1 MPRYEGRL
9 PTKVEYIGLKD
20 RQYDIRDTDRTS
32 RDFFGIVEMPTV
44 FTAGK
49 NLFKI
54 KAHPSNLVSKSPI
67 YVEILDSTGNPIF
80 YKPLRYI
87 EKDGTRV
94 TAVYINPDTAPG
106 PCTIYLA
113 SRASFNPATG
123 QPIPFSRDFQD
134 NDYFEYP
141 NVLWSTSVGVA
152 PSARN
157 DTEIIITKTPKITLS
172 EVVQPYFQPVTID
185 GVLTR
190 VSSSFTGGSV
200 DSFGAQILEN
210 PITFP
215 AAPTFDPVSLAGGN
229 SARSP
234 APIAGD
240 QFYDITETDDS
251 LTATGNETTDAPPLY
266 TLSGNNIIEVNSAND
281 FRFTAGMIGGVVTIV
296 NPRVNIEGAFNVKG
310 ITVDGIEYYLPQG
323 KNKPTAFYPEDQFN
337 ASGTRPIFGTYKFAI
352 VDVISGTKARI
363 AQYAGFDNDSY
374 NTFGA
379 IAFSFDVFSGTAGE
393 ATITKKKVELTY
405 NFTSSFV
412 APDEVVQ
419 TENFQSFADIILS
432 DIEPETGDVFKVK
445 TLYKPSGM
453 FGDFVDMGDTILEE
467 QQVLIDTGSFE
478 TNILVGTQYENYGQ
492 FEDLEE
498 IYKYWRFEYIGKDND
513 ASATNRQ
520 RVTAS
525 YDDTVIIGGAR
536 IQRQIDADDNDSY
549 EGQFSYEQGHSS
561 VFSIAKTYR
570 PKLFKDTE
578 YKIRGRVGI
587 HSGSVTGVDA
597 SEDIRIQHPRLDIYV
612 SGSNIT
618 STGVT
623 DIITLGS
630 ATLHP
635 EFTNTLTEPVSG
647 VRRTMPSNDGPPI
660 DTNFDTNIYADNNY
674 LGTRIGTVLMPA
686 VVDNNTIFEFRF
698 RPDAT
703 IEKANINF
711 VIRSGEWTIGQLE
724 LVSHVETG
732 FSPNFVRV
740 GKRIPSTHLNTPL
753 TFKFQLFDYRG
764 NLADLSPVAYGAI
777 FTGENQYINGT
788 NNLITGS
795 VTIGNAVGAGIE
807 LAGEN
812 SAYMRA
818 ISFRGYSASKVPER
832 EDAAGGFM
840 IYSGS
845 VLPGENN
852 YFTGQPYDGVG
863 LELVDDTDDAHLIFQ
878 TAQAGRDSILDI
890 KAKQFF
896 IGNTDSQFISG
907 ANQNIEISS
916 SIFHLDPDANDGAG
930 GLIIGANAIINATLE
945 ANDIFV
951 PAGSSDGGT
960 NPKPTNAN
968 LAFISSSG
976 LAKFAGNSSD
986 QNYKVTFDPFG
997 VSSIAGWTI
1006 GEEALANTNVHLSS
1020 SAGLKVF
1027 DNVDTDFVE
1036 MKYRASDNFGIVSKQ
1051 AGATIFELGSSNR
1064 IAGWKFDTNKII
1076 SNNGV
1081 NSQANPGIVINSNG
1095 TIETDPFISG
1105 LTANATGWQIR
1116 SDGRAEF
1123 ENAVIR
1129 GTLSTAVFEKDTV
1142 SVVGGQVMVAN
1153 AAKLDKPEERFKD
1166 YPIVKSVYEEDVNYS
1181 GETLPATRSI
1191 QFVNLP
1197 PVSSLIDDKA
1207 SIVLSTDTTISADN
1221 VLDSD
1226 IFFKIEDP
1234 SQIDMAFDFNSGSLK
1249 GETLRL
1255 TWYSSGSAT
1264 TTQTYRL
1271 ALATDASINRV
1282 LPIYTGPG
1290 TVNASQRTI
1299 SYTSAGTQFHTAIFD
1314 IPSSP
1319 STYNQVR
1326 FRLTTNTSDPVYIR
1340 DVHCMIASQS
1350 LTVDNAGGFVN
1361 GEILV
1366 AKSTDQ
1372 GPDGREGFVRE
1383 YMRVID
1389 TDLGSSETPASG
1401 TFDFSSHTIDANTNL
1416 IVTASKFYTFTGTTT
1431 NQADVI
1437 ANNQYY
1443 FTVGGSKAESI
1454 SNIKSKINA
1463 EVQDMFVNTTGSA
1476 PGIVNQLYMQAVGQ
1490 GTDGNSYGM
1499 QTGSTLLT
1507 LGGAID
1513 RVKPTLTVERNLDAR
1528 VEGNERGFFIA
1539 KMKDGQSMASQGSD
1553 GTGYILLNA
1562 QPTDTNTP
1570 YIDIVERSG
1579 TGLGSQQHTGD
1590 DADSVFG
1597 TVNTIVRV
1605 GDLSGITDNNFSDGV
1620 TGYGIYTTNGYFKGK
1635 IEVSSFPE
1643 QPNSANLK
1651 AHYPL
1656 DGFQKIDNGGYVAPD
1671 LINGAHASGSATEP
1685 TTIVSGSDAGPRGKA
1700 LYVNNS
1706 SLNALKARSI
1716 SGSLTSGAD
1725 LAATFWAKLDNSTNA
1740 GGSIVTIGS
1749 DASNS
1754 TFLSVNFF
1762 AESGGNDLRITHQRS
1777 GGTGQ
1782 SVTDYEIAGFNR
1794 YEWNFY
1800 TLILEHGSTPKLYVN
1815 AKQLSS
1821 NGEQSIETIDNTD
1834 LDTVEFLT
1842 IGGNPDGGSVFFD
1855 GQISDIKIWDVA
1867 LTPDNIEAV
1876 YVGPDAQL
1884 RSTTI
1889 EGDRITTGKIRSNN
1903 WGASQGSKF
1912 DLDNGTLIIGGSD
1925 SPKLQFDEAGNL
1937 SITGVITATAGGSIG
1952 GWSIANT
1959 YLQGG
1964 SGTDT
1969 IRLQPSVGIS
1979 MGASAFAD
1987 APFSVT
1993 KAGVLKA
2000 ESGTI
2005 GGWNIETTD
2014 LRSTTTL
2021 PGSSNPTM
2029 FLRPTKL
2036 SNANRMLIGAG
2047 PRNDSFGEDDEGR
2060 VFNVTDTGAVT
2071 SSALLV
2077 QDLEGNKIVDTTNLR
2092 LDSGNSFRGQTIYGS
2107 VWNGVF
2113 PNSSDSGQSGVGD
2126 IPVPSITNDN
2136 YRDDTTYTSC
2146 FQKMATMPLGS
2157 SIVHPENSTTLFNA
2171 FIPGSDEYIVLIY
2184 YAALKDSTT
2193 AITLK
2198 WEFQSVAN
2206 NELEHFDAE
2215 DIARFY
2221 DNGDFDA
2228 GLAQTGI
2235 FMPRLSVGQFAQDSL
2250 DVAGASFDA
2259 NLGANPP
2266 RYPVHAPGIMV
2277 LDIDG
2282 ARSIFEGDEM
2292 DFSDNFVNISCK
2304 ARRDDIGDSLG
2315 TTGNPSSTPKPII
2328 LANMSLLT
2336 CGETQLQKIINTFD
2350 SSAIV
2355 TYYTG
2360 STIPNIR
2367 NEFGIMSNGSGE
2379 SGLP

>member
-1 MPRYEGRL
+1 MPVNEGRL

-32 RDFFGIVEMPTV
+32 RDFFGIVEMPNV

-54 KAHPSNLVSKSPI
+54 KAHPTNLVSKSTI
-67 YVEILDSTGNPIF
+67 YVEILDSSGDTIY
-80 YKPLRYI
+80 YKPIRYL

-94 TAVYINPDTAPG
+94 VAVYIYPETAPG
-106 PCTIYLA
+106 PCTVYLA
-113 SRASFNPATG
+113 SRAAFNPETG
-123 QPIPFSRDFQD
+123 QPIPFSRDLQD
-134 NDYFEYP
+134 EDYYEYP
-141 NVLWSTSVGVA
+141 NVLWTTSVGVA
-152 PSARN
+152 PSGRN

-172 EVVQPYFQPVTID
+172 EVVQPYFQPVTIE
-185 GVLTR
+185 GVLTN

-200 DSFGAQILEN
+200 DIFGAQILEN
-210 PITFP
+210 PIVFP

-229 SARSP
+229 SSRSP

-240 QFYDITETDDS
+240 QFYDITETNDS
-251 LTATGNETTDAPPLY
+251 LAGSGNATTDAPPLY
-266 TLSGNNIIEVNSAND
+266 TLSGNNIIEINSANT
-281 FRFTAGMIGGVVTIV
+281 FRFTAGMIGGVLTMV
-296 NPRVNIEGAFNVKG
+296 NPRVNIEGAFNV
-310 ITVDGIEYYLPQG
+310 DGVTINGTEFYLPKG
-323 KNKPTAFYPEDQFN
+323 KNVPAGTSLEQFN
-337 ASGTRPIFGTYKFAI
+337 ASGTRPIVGTYKFAI
-352 VDVISGTKARI
+352 VDVINGTKARI
-363 AQYAGFDNDSY
+363 AQYAGFDDDSY
-374 NTFGA
+374 NTFGP

-393 ATITKKKVELTY
+393 ASITKKKVELTY

-453 FGDFVDMGDTILEE
+453 FGDFIDMGDSILEE
-467 QQVLIDTGSFE
+467 QQILIDTGSFE

-549 EGQFSYEQGHSS
+549 ESQFSYEKGHSS
-561 VFSIAKTYR
+561 IFSIAKTYR
-570 PKLFKDTE
+570 PKLYKDTE

-587 HSGSVTGVDA
+587 HSGSVTGVDT
-597 SEDIRIQHPRLDIYV
+597 SEDIRINHPRLDVYV
-612 SGSNIT
+612 SGSSIT
-618 STGVT
+618 KTGVT

-635 EFTNTLTEPVSG
+635 QFNATLSEPVDG
-647 VRRTMPSNDGPPI
+647 VRRRMPSDDGPAE
-660 DTNFDTNIYADNNY
+660 DTNFDTTIYADNNY

-698 RPDAT
+698 KPNSTIDA
-703 IEKANINF
+703 ANINF
-711 VIRSGEWTIGQLE
+711 VIRAGEWTIGSLE

-732 FSPNFVRV
+732 FSPNFVRI
-740 GKRIPSTHLNTPL
+740 GKRIPTTHLNTPL

-764 NLADLSPVAYGAI
+764 NLADSSPIAYGAI
-777 FTGENQYINGT
+777 FTGENQYINGE

-807 LAGEN
+807 LAGGN

-818 ISFRGYSASKVPER
+818 LGYLGYSASLEDR
-832 EDAAGGFM
+832 EDAKGGFM

-845 VLPGENN
+845 VLPGEKN
-852 YFTGQPYDGVG
+852 YFTGQPYNGVG
-863 LELVDDTDDAHLIFQ
+863 LELVSDNDDAHLIFQ
-878 TAQAGRDSILDI
+878 TSQNGVDSLLDI
-890 KAKQFF
+890 KAKSFF
-896 IGNTDSQFISG
+896 IGDTDTQFISG

-916 SIFHLDPDANDGAG
+916 SIFHLDPDANGGTG
-930 GLIIGANAIINATLE
+930 GLIIGANAVINATLE
-945 ANDIFV
+945 ANDLFV
-951 PAGSSDGGT
+951 PAGSSTDTPGGPIANT
-960 NPKPTNAN
+960 SN
-968 LAFISSSG
+968 LAFISRSG
-976 LAKFAGNSSD
+976 VAKFAGNADDNS
-986 QNYKVTFDPFG
+986 YKVVFDPNG

-1006 GEEALANTNVHLSS
+1006 DEEALSNTNVHLSS
-1020 SAGLKVF
+1020 SKGLKVF
-1027 DNVDTDFVE
+1027 DNIDTDFVE

-1064 IAGWKFDTNKII
+1064 IAGWKFDTSKII

-1081 NSQANPGIVINSNG
+1081 NSQASPGIVINSNG

-1166 YPIVKSVYEEDVNYS
+1166 YPIVKSLAGEDVNYS
-1181 GETLPATRSI
+1181 GETLPETGSGT
-1191 QFVNLP
+1191 FVNLP
-1197 PVSSLIDDKA
+1197 LTDERAAIL
-1207 SIVLSTDTTISADN
+1207 LSPDTTISADN
-1221 VLDSD
+1221 VLDND

-1234 SQIDMAFDFNSGSLK
+1234 STIDVAFNFDSGSLK
-1249 GETLRL
+1249 GETIRL
-1255 TWYSSGSAT
+1255 TWYSSGSAAA
-1264 TTQTYRL
+1264 TQTYSL
-1271 ALATDASINRV
+1271 FHGTEGNSAQRV
-1282 LPIYTGPG
+1282 EPIYTGPG
-1290 TVNASQRTI
+1290 SVSSKRITYSSI
-1299 SYTSAGTQFHTAIFD
+1299 GTQFHTAIYD

-1319 STYNQVR
+1319 SVYSILR

-1340 DVHCMIASQS
+1340 DMHCMIASQS

-1389 TDLGSSETPASG
+1389 TDLGASETAASG
-1401 TFDFSSHTIDANTNL
+1401 TFDFSTHTIDSNTTL
-1416 IVTASKFYTFTGTTT
+1416 IVTASKFYTFEATTT
-1431 NQADVI
+1431 NETDVI
-1437 ANNQYY
+1437 ASNRY
-1443 FTVGGSKAESI
+1443 FFALGSNKAESL

-1463 EVQDMFVNTTGSA
+1463 EVQDLFINTTGSA
-1476 PGIVNQLYMQAVGQ
+1476 PGIIDQLYIQAVGQ

-1499 QTGSTLLT
+1499 QTGSTELT
-1507 LGGAID
+1507 LGGAIA

-1590 DADSVFG
+1590 DVDSVFG
-1597 TVNTIVRV
+1597 TVNTIVRI

-1643 QPNSANLK
+1643 QPDSANLK

-1685 TTIVSGSDAGPRGKA
+1685 TSIVSGSDAGPRGKA
-1700 LYVNNS
+1700 LYVNGS
-1706 SLNALKARSI
+1706 SLNALKARGI
-1716 SGSLTSGAD
+1716 SGSLTSGGN
-1725 LAATFWAKLDNSTNA
+1725 LSATFWAKLDNSTDA
-1740 GGSIVTIGS
+1740 GGSIVTIGL
-1749 DASNS
+1749 DATNS
-1754 TFLSVNFF
+1754 TFLNVNYF
-1762 AESGGNDLRITHQRS
+1762 AQSGGNDIRISHQKS
-1777 GGTGQ
+1777 GGTGM

-1800 TLILEHGSTPKLYVN
+1800 TLVLQHGAEPKLYVN

-1821 NGEQSIETIDNTD
+1821 NGDHTLEVIDNTD

-1842 IGGNPDGGSVFFD
+1842 IGGNPDGGAVFFD

-1867 LTPDNIEAV
+1867 LTADNVEAV

-1903 WGASQGSKF
+1903 WGESQGSKF
-1912 DLDNGTLIIGGSD
+1912 DLDNGTLVIGGSL
-1925 SPKLQFDEAGNL
+1925 SPKLQFDENGDL
-1937 SITGVITATAGGSIG
+1937 TITGTVTATGGLIG
-1952 GWSIANT
+1952 GWSISSGTLLA
-1959 YLQGG
+1959 G
-1964 SGTDT
+1964 SGTSR
-1969 IRLQPSVGIS
+1969 IRLSPTNGIH
-1979 MGASAFAD
+1979 MGNNTFSS

-1993 KAGVLKA
+1993 TAGVLKA
-2000 ESGTI
+2000 TSGTI
-2005 GGWNIETTD
+2005 GGFTLGSNILKSSAQNADGNANVFFRAATEGNTPSEKQLLGIGD
-2014 LRSTTTL
+2014 INEN
-2021 PGSSNPTM
+2021 SNP
-2029 FLRPTKL
+2029 
-2036 SNANRMLIGAG
+2036 
-2047 PRNDSFGEDDEGR
+2047 DDLGGGTGR
-2060 VFNVTDTGAVT
+2060 IFNVNDAGEVT
-2071 SSALLV
+2071 ASSLLV
-2077 QDLEGNKIVDTTNLR
+2077 VDTLGNKVLDTTNLQ
-2092 LDSGNSFRGQTIYGS
+2092 LDSGNNFRGQTIYGNI
-2107 VWNGVF
+2107 WNG
-2113 PNSSDSGQSGVGD
+2113 SGAGNTDFNANVD
-2126 IPVPSITNDN
+2126 IPIPSPFNSN
-2136 YRDDTTYTSC
+2136 YRNNFTWVFERPRVEPAGNEIGGNT
-2146 FQKMATMPLGS
+2146 K
-2157 SIVHPENSTTLFNA
+2157 NLFTA
-2171 FIPGSDEYIVLIY
+2171 FVPGSDKYLVIIY
-2184 YAALKDSTT
+2184 YAALQNKSTG
-2193 AITLK
+2193 ITLK
-2198 WEFQSVAN
+2198 WIIRATEADTASEFSV
-2206 NELEHFDAE
+2206 NELMNQLDGVN
-2215 DIARFY
+2215 I
-2221 DNGDFDA
+2221 GT
-2228 GLAQTGI
+2228 GLTQTGI
-2235 FMPRLSVGQFAQDSL
+2235 FMPRLSI
-2250 DVAGASFDA
+2250 GAFPLEGTLGPPVNGVNSTA
-2259 NLGANPP
+2259 NLTSNPVRVP
-2266 RYPVHAPGIMV
+2266 THTPGIMV
-2277 LDIDG
+2277 IDIEG
-2282 ARSIFEGDEM
+2282 ALSYAEQTEM
-2292 DFSDNFVNISCK
+2292 DFRDTFINISCQGRK
-2304 ARRDDIGDSLG
+2304 DDHDASLE
-2315 TTGNPSSTPKPII
+2315 TSGNINEQASRI
-2328 LANMSLLT
+2328 LLSNISVLT
-2336 CGETQLQKIINTFD
+2336 CGDTQLKNIVNTYD
-2350 SSAIV
+2350 KAIV

-2360 STIPNIR
+2360 SVVPIIR
-2367 NEFGIMSNGSGE
+2367 NEFGISDEGAGE
-2379 SGLP
+2379 IGLP